1 MITIE
6 QSDNLINVSVLG
18 EFTLADF
25 KQFEELAL
33 LELKSTGEIN
43 LLFDLRDMI
52 SYTVDVAWEEIKFF
66 SREHQHDCRHGCRA
80 YSWMLISAHLPTTMK
95 RGPGLIKHSLLNPG
109 SPANFRHHGHHRAD
123 TGSDPGVVLSHAVPE
138 NQVKFQPYYKVA
150 LFPSLWW
157 NDW

>member
-25 KQFEELAL
+25 KQFEALAQ
-33 LELKSTGEIN
+33 LELKSPGEID

-66 SREHQHDCRHGCRA
+66 SREHQHDFSKIAVVTDDQWLTWQAWLSRMFVDADIRA
-80 YSWMLISAHLPTTMK
+80 FADYSEA
-95 RGPGLIKHSLLNPG
+95 
-109 SPANFRHHGHHRAD
+109 RAWVD
-123 TGSDPGVVLSHAVPE
+123 
-138 NQVKFQPYYKVA
+138 
-150 LFPSLWW
+150 
-157 NDW
+157 

>member
-6 QSDNLINVSVLG
+6 QSGKLISVSVLG

-33 LELKSTGEIN
+33 LELKSPGEIN

-66 SREHQHDCRHGCRA
+66 SREHQHDFSKIAVVTDDQWLTWQAWLSR
-80 YSWMLISAHLPTTMK
+80 L
-95 RGPGLIKHSLLNPG
+95 
-109 SPANFRHHGHHRAD
+109 FVDAD
-123 TGSDPGVVLSHAVPE
+123 IRVFADYGEAS
-138 NQVKFQPYYKVA
+138 NWVA
-150 LFPSLWW
+150 A
-157 NDW
+157 